1 MNKRYKL
8 YSENGEANENDQSI
22 RSDLC
27 PFPQLK
33 SRFQYRSRQ
42 ISLLSNNTY
51 PLILNNPVESKDSIH
66 AIPVEK
72 RGGDVC
78 HSG

>member
-8 YSENGEANENDQSI
+8 YSEDGEANENDQSI

-33 SRFQYRSRQ
+33 SRFPP
-42 ISLLSNNTY
+42 ISIASNKP
-51 PLILNNPVESKDSIH
+51 PLKQHNVSAYFE
-66 AIPVEK
+66 
-72 RGGDVC
+72 
-78 HSG
+78 

>member
-1 MNKRYKL
+1 MNKCYKL

-33 SRFQYRSRQ
+33 SRFPP
-42 ISLLSNNTY
+42 ISIASNKP
-51 PLILNNPVESKDSIH
+51 PLKQHVSAYFE
-66 AIPVEK
+66 
-72 RGGDVC
+72 
-78 HSG
+78 